1 MRGFKLLSVL
11 LLFLC
16 ANQSHGK
23 ASPLLKQSWSA
34 ATIATLHK
42 LTFEVFRK
50 DPALPPE
57 VFATLTEHSDE
68 LKAFSD
74 ECAGYKNLTH
84 GHGVRR
90 FNWLPGWYIKHGID
104 RFENT
109 KKLNRFIEENNLHL
123 ISPQPKYLLHV
134 PGRPF
139 KYSSKN
145 YLVISKGVP
154 HECFPSNKD
163 DVAQQMALVCQL
175 DKVESKL
182 PHLDMQA
189 RNMRTKPNGTV
200 TIIDTDGYAM
210 GTNKPEKK
218 WLGCP
223 PWWHHDIICAI

>member
-1 MRGFKLLSVL
+1 MKGFKLLSVL

-16 ANQSHGK
+16 ANQSHGQ

-74 ECAGYKNLTH
+74 ECGGYPLC
-84 GHGVRR
+84 GGRGVRQ
-90 FNWLPGWYIKHGID
+90 FNWLPGWYIKHGIE

-109 KKLNRFIEENNLHL
+109 KKLNRFIEEHNLDL
-123 ISPQPKYLLHV
+123 ISPQTKYLLHV
-134 PGRPF
+134 PGKPF
-139 KYSSKN
+139 KYSNKN
-145 YLVISKGVP
+145 YLVISKEVP
-154 HECFPSNKD
+154 RWRPALTLG
-163 DVAQQMALVCQL
+163 DVAQEMALNRQL
-175 DKVESKL
+175 NKVESEL
-182 PHLDMQA
+182 PHWDLQP
-189 RNMRTKPNGTV
+189 RNIEDTPNGTV
-200 TIIDTDGYAM
+200 TIIDTDRYAM
-210 GTNKPEKK
+210 GKNKPKNK

-223 PWWHHDIICAI
+223 SWWHHDIICAI